1 MSSVL
6 TQECTV
12 DEMIADIMDGQRLLA
27 LEDAVDEYLL
37 AEKDILTEAT
47 TAADKMVDLH
57 IDAGFDDET
66 QYLEDDEEVNALLDA
81 EITEEIDGE
90 EDLFQNTTD
99 GIENDEDYVDD
110 VEDVLCPYEDLEA
123 MIADEDSDYV
133 DQLISDQLLGL

>member
-1 MSSVL
+1 MSML

-12 DEMIADIMDGQRLLA
+12 DEMIADIMDGQRLLT

-47 TAADKMVDLH
+47 TSADKMVDLH

-90 EDLFQNTTD
+90 EDLFQDTTD
-99 GIENDEDYVDD
+99 GIEEDEDYVDD

-123 MIADEDSDYV
+123 MIADEDSAYV

>member
-1 MSSVL
+1 MSML

-12 DEMIADIMDGQRLLA
+12 AEMIADIIDGQRLLT

-37 AEKDILTEAT
+37 AERDILTEAT

-57 IDAGFDDET
+57 ADAGFDDES
-66 QYLEDDEEVNALLDA
+66 QYLEDDEEVNAMLDA

-90 EDLFQNTTD
+90 EDLFQDTTD
-99 GIENDEDYVDD
+99 GIEEDEDYVDD

-123 MIADEDSDYV
+123 MIADEDSAYV

>member
-1 MSSVL
+1 MSML

-12 DEMIADIMDGQRLLA
+12 AEMIADIIDGQRLLT

-37 AEKDILTEAT
+37 AERDILTEAT

-57 IDAGFDDET
+57 IDAGFDDES
-66 QYLEDDEEVNALLDA
+66 QYLEDDEEVNAILDA

-90 EDLFQNTTD
+90 EDLFQDTTD
-99 GIENDEDYVDD
+99 GIEEDEDYVDD
-110 VEDVLCPYEDLEA
+110 IEDVLCPYEDLEA
-123 MIADEDSDYV
+123 MIADEDSAYV

>member
-1 MSSVL
+1 MSML
-6 TQECTV
+6 TRECTV
-12 DEMIADIMDGQRLLA
+12 DEMIADIMDGQRLLT

-37 AEKDILTEAT
+37 AERDILTEAT
-47 TAADKMVDLH
+47 TSADKMVDLH

-99 GIENDEDYVDD
+99 GIEDDEDYVDD

-123 MIADEDSDYV
+123 MIADEDSAYV

>member
-1 MSSVL
+1 MSML

-12 DEMIADIMDGQRLLA
+12 AEMIADIMDGQRLLT

-37 AEKDILTEAT
+37 AERDILTEAT

-57 IDAGFDDET
+57 VDAGFDDES
-66 QYLEDDEEVNALLDA
+66 QYLEDDEEVNAILDA

-90 EDLFQNTTD
+90 EDLFQDTTD
-99 GIENDEDYVDD
+99 GIEEDEDYVDD
-110 VEDVLCPYEDLEA
+110 IEDVLCPYEDLEA
-123 MIADEDSDYV
+123 MIADEDSAYV

>member
-1 MSSVL
+1 MSML

-12 DEMIADIMDGQRLLA
+12 AEMIADIIDGQRLLT

-37 AEKDILTEAT
+37 AERDILTEAT

-57 IDAGFDDET
+57 IDAGFDDES
-66 QYLEDDEEVNALLDA
+66 QYLEDDEEVNAILDA

-90 EDLFQNTTD
+90 EDLFQDTTD
-99 GIENDEDYVDD
+99 GIEDDEDYVDD

-123 MIADEDSDYV
+123 LVDDEDMDYI
-133 DQLISDQLLGL
+133 DNLIAQEMLGN

>member
-1 MSSVL
+1 MSML

-12 DEMIADIMDGQRLLA
+12 DEMIADIMDGQRLLT

-47 TAADKMVDLH
+47 TTADKMVDLH
-57 IDAGFDDET
+57 IDAGFDDES
-66 QYLEDDEEVNALLDA
+66 QYLEDDEEVNAILDA

-90 EDLFQNTTD
+90 EDLFQDTTD
-99 GIENDEDYVDD
+99 GIEEDEDYVDD
-110 VEDVLCPYEDLEA
+110 IEDVLCPYEDLEA
-123 MIADEDSDYV
+123 MIADEDSAYV

>member
-1 MSSVL
+1 MSML

-12 DEMIADIMDGQRLLA
+12 AEMIADIIDGQRLLT

-37 AEKDILTEAT
+37 AERDILTEAT

-57 IDAGFDDET
+57 VDAGFDDES
-66 QYLEDDEEVNALLDA
+66 QYLEDDEEVNAILDA

-90 EDLFQNTTD
+90 EDLFQDTTD
-99 GIENDEDYVDD
+99 GIEEDEDYVDD
-110 VEDVLCPYEDLEA
+110 IEDVLCPYEDLEA
-123 MIADEDSDYV
+123 MIADEDSAYV

>member
-1 MSSVL
+1 MSML

-12 DEMIADIMDGQRLLA
+12 DEMIADIMDGQRLLT

-47 TAADKMVDLH
+47 TTADKMVDLH

-81 EITEEIDGE
+81 EITEDIDGE
-90 EDLFQNTTD
+90 EDLFQDTTD
-99 GIENDEDYVDD
+99 GIEDDEDYVDD

-123 MIADEDSDYV
+123 MIADEDSAYV

>member
-1 MSSVL
+1 MSML
-6 TQECTV
+6 TRECTV
-12 DEMIADIMDGQRLLA
+12 DEMIADIMDGQRLLT

-37 AEKDILTEAT
+37 AERDILTEAT
-47 TAADKMVDLH
+47 TSADKMVDLH

-81 EITEEIDGE
+81 EITEDIDGE
-90 EDLFQNTTD
+90 EDLFQDTTD
-99 GIENDEDYVDD
+99 GIEDDEDYVDD

-123 MIADEDSDYV
+123 MVADEDSAYV